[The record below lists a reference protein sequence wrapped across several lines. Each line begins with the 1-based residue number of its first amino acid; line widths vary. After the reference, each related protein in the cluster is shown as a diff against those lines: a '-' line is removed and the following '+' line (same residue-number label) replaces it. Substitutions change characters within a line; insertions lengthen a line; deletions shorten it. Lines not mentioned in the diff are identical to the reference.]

1 MKIAVTGGRGFIG
14 TNLILA
20 LKKANPS
27 ASIISIDS
35 GEAKTENLRYTS
47 EIAHHIDLALSDRD
61 AVCEALKGCDLVIH
75 LAAKGNVVESVDD
88 PLENFNSNVYS
99 TIYLLEAMRGANI
112 KNIIFSST
120 GGALMGN
127 TPPPVNEKSL
137 PKPISP
143 YGASKMACE
152 GYINAYSQSYGIN
165 SLIFRFGN
173 VYGPYSIHKKG
184 VINTWIANAL
194 QDKSITIF
202 GDGESTRD
210 YISVTD
216 ICDAILLGI
225 HKLKVTT
232 HATTCSTYHLSNN
245 SQVSLHQLAHIIQ
258 EISGRTLVI
267 NKQAFRQGEVI
278 KNSAS
283 NSLAQE
289 ELGFIPKVDLKNGL
303 EELYTWLRASL

>member
-20 LKKANPS
+20 LKKANPL

-35 GEAKTENLRYTS
+35 GEAKSKNLRYTS
-47 EIAHHIDLALSDRD
+47 QIAQHIDSALSDRD
-61 AVCEALKGCDLVIH
+61 TVCEALKGCDLVIH
-75 LAAKGNVVESVDD
+75 LAAKGNVVESVDN
-88 PLENFNSNVYS
+88 PLENFNSNVSS
-99 TIYLLEAMRGANI
+99 TIYLLEAMRRANV

-127 TPPPVNEKSL
+127 TPPPVNERSL

-152 GYINAYSQSYGIN
+152 GYISAYSQSYGNN

-184 VINTWIANAL
+184 VINTWITNAL

-210 YISVTD
+210 YIHVTD
-216 ICDAILLGI
+216 ICEAILLGI
-225 HKLKVTT
+225 HKLQAIT
-232 HATTCSTYHLSNN
+232 HAPACSTYHLANN

-283 NSLAQE
+283 NFLAQE

-303 EELYTWLRASL
+303 EDLYTWLRASL